1 IEEAL
6 CSRRCT
12 IRAPTLK
19 DADMSEISPEHKER
33 LARLMG
39 LVQKTAVLAIS
50 MPDAEREA
58 YLQRRA
64 IEYESDALS
73 AGASPDLAKGWS
85 ANMDAWVRST
95 VAIVRDP
102 GARE

>member
-1 IEEAL
+1 
-6 CSRRCT
+6 
-12 IRAPTLK
+12 
-19 DADMSEISPEHKER
+19 MSEISAEHKER

-39 LVQKTAVLAIS
+39 LVQKTAILAIS

-64 IEYESDALS
+64 VEYESDALS
-73 AGASPDLAKGWS
+73 IGANLELAKGWS

-95 VAIVRDP
+95 VSIVRDQ
-102 GARE
+102 GAEVDHARRTDARGA